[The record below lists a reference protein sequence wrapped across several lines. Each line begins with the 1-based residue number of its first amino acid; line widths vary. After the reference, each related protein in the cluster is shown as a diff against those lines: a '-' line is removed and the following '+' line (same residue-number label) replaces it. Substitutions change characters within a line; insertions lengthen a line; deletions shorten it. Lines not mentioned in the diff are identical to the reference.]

1 MRLYHFMK
9 QEHGLS
15 AIKTRKLRISRLR
28 ELNDP
33 FELLSADLSNKQ
45 QREALTNF
53 KNQLDNKKGL
63 LCFCRSW
70 HHPILWAHYAE
81 SHSGLCLGFDIP
93 DYLPTNVHYVASRL
107 AWPNIIDEAF
117 VQRLL
122 LTKFVH
128 WSYEDECRIY
138 TDLDIADNGNYF
150 ADFSDRLTLK
160 QVIVGA
166 KSNLTRMDLS
176 AAVGRLMNIEIFKA
190 RAAFRTFRI
199 VRNKNEFLWT

>member
-1 MRLYHFMK
+1 MK

-15 AIKTRKLRISRLR
+15 AMKTRRLRISRLN

-53 KNQLDNKKGL
+53 KNKLDSKNGL
-63 LCFCRSW
+63 LCFCRNW

-81 SHSGLCLGFDIP
+81 NHSGLCLGFDIP

-107 AWPNIIDEAF
+107 AWPNVLDEAF

-138 TDLDIADNGNYF
+138 TGLDKADNGHYF
-150 ADFSDRLTLK
+150 ADFGDRLTLK
-160 QVIVGA
+160 QIIVGA
-166 KSNLTRMDLS
+166 QSNLGREELSIVLGDLKND
-176 AAVGRLMNIEIFKA
+176 VEMFKC

-199 VRNKNEFLWT
+199 VRNRNESLWK

>member
-9 QEHGLS
+9 QEHGLN
-15 AIKTRKLRISRLR
+15 AIKTRKLRISRLT

-33 FELLSADLSNKQ
+33 FELLSADLSSRP
-45 QREALTNF
+45 QRDALTNF
-53 KNQLDNKKGL
+53 KNQLANKNGL

-81 SHSGLCLGFDIP
+81 SHAGLCLGFDIP
-93 DYLPTNVHYVASRL
+93 DNLPTNVSYITSRL
-107 AWPNIIDEAF
+107 SWPDTIDESF
-117 VQRLL
+117 VQRIL
-122 LTKFVH
+122 LTKFAH
-128 WSYEDECRIY
+128 WSYEDEYRIY
-138 TDLDIADNGNYF
+138 TRLDTEGDGNYF
-150 ADFSDRLTLK
+150 ANFDINLTLR

-176 AAVGRLMNIEIFKA
+176 TVIGRLMNIEVFKA

-199 VRNKNEFLWT
+199 VRNRDESLWT